1 MNLYNAWIYTM
12 QSILT
17 SSETLNVED
26 YLELRNYTV
35 SFSPNECKELV
46 SDERVMRDYA
56 EMRKVFFTQ
65 EANIFGHNYSKT
77 LLGPKM
83 GKENAVDDIIRILKK
98 TSTTRK
104 AVLSLLPYG
113 DEKVPC
119 INLIHFLIR
128 NNKLEI
134 TYFSRGQDIYRKF
147 PCDAMCI
154 IDFGKQVANA
164 MQLDL
169 SVVTAIITSAHIYEK
184 DIAES
189 KKLITNC
196 YSRKVIL
203 TGNKKKYITYAD
215 QLVNHSISLEIS
227 CCDIPEIQSVDPYDV
242 VKAKAKYVYEK
253 FGYPVWVDDVSFNLK
268 DYPLFPG
275 TYTKFWFKQLGVEGL
290 KALLNGK
297 TTEAE
302 VRCRLCSYDGV
313 KYNIVEG
320 SNKGFIDFERA
331 VEDPKMPLNSIF
343 VGEYPMKHRDEAI
356 QHLIE
361 WNGLTYEI

>member
-1 MNLYNAWIYTM
+1 M

-17 SSETLNVED
+17 SENTLNVED

-35 SFSPNECKELV
+35 SFTPEECDEVV
-46 SDERVMRDYA
+46 SNERVMRDYV

-65 EANIFGHNYSKT
+65 ETNIFGHNYSKT

-83 GKENAVDDIIRILKK
+83 GKENAVDDVIQILKK
-98 TSTTRK
+98 TLTTRK
-104 AVLSLLPYG
+104 AVLSFLPYG

-164 MQLDL
+164 MQIEL
-169 SVVTAIITSAHIYEK
+169 SLVTAVITSAHIYEK

-189 KKLITNC
+189 KNLINNC
-196 YSRKVIL
+196 YSKKVIL
-203 TGNKKKYITYAD
+203 TGNKKKYADYAV
-215 QLVNHSISLEIS
+215 QLSNHLVDLEIS
-227 CCDIPEIQSVDPYDV
+227 TCEIPEIQSVDPYDV
-242 VKAKAKYVYEK
+242 VKYKAKYVYEK
-253 FGYPVWVDDVSFNLK
+253 FGYPMWVDDVSFNLK
-268 DYPLFPG
+268 TYPLFPG

-302 VRCRLCSYDGV
+302 ICCRLCSYDGV

-320 SNKGFIDFERA
+320 VNRGYIDFERTIA
-331 VEDPKMPLNSIF
+331 DPKMPLNSIF
-343 VGEYPMKHRDEAI
+343 VGEGAMKHREEAI
-356 QHLIE
+356 QRLIE
-361 WNGLTYEI
+361 WRGLTYEI